1 MEDTWN
7 FLHPPWLSQ
16 PELVPDRGAVKQVW
30 ATRPRWGPNRG
41 PHHPAAP
48 PDAPHS
54 GAERFRIVIQ
64 ITTLPRAC
72 SYIGGMLRRIIQK
85 STFPALL
92 GMAATYA
99 LTAILAALLAADS
112 LARNSIVM
120 PQLLD

>member
-1 MEDTWN
+1 
-7 FLHPPWLSQ
+7 
-16 PELVPDRGAVKQVW
+16 
-30 ATRPRWGPNRG
+30 
-41 PHHPAAP
+41 
-48 PDAPHS
+48 
-54 GAERFRIVIQ
+54 VIQ

-72 SYIGGMLRRIIQK
+72 SYIRDMLRRIIQK